1 MNIPFHLILL
11 KAFSAQRNTI
21 RPQMANLGLSPGQ
34 PKILNILAMRG
45 KCLQK
50 DLAESCDVE
59 PATVSKLL
67 NSMEKNDLIARSSV
81 PGNKRAIEIAITPK
95 GTRLQKEITLICA
108 QIEEKALK
116 NFSETERENFETYL
130 CRMYHNLTGKE
141 MR

>member
-11 KAFSAQRNTI
+11 KAFSAQRNAI
-21 RPQMANLGLSPGQ
+21 RPRMASLGLSPGQ

-67 NSMEKNDLIARSSV
+67 NNMEENDLIIRNSV

-95 GTRLQKEITLICA
+95 GNCLQKEIALACT

-141 MR
+141 MK